1 MTMKPSNMTI
11 VQSYMIL
18 ILPNVMI
25 EPSNVSKKK
34 KKKGTT
40 ECDKNIVICDV
51 STA

>member
-11 VQSYMIL
+11 VQSYMML

-34 KKKGTT
+34 KKKEPPNVT
-40 ECDKNIVICDV
+40 KI
-51 STA
+51 